1 MAVLAASI
9 CSRGGKPLL
18 SRQFKEL
25 SKDKV
30 TALLSKFPSLLSDSN
45 SNQHTTVEEENVRY
59 VYQPLEDFFVVLIT
73 NRQSNILQDI
83 DTLHLF
89 CQTISSI
96 LNNID
101 EREIFENCF
110 EILNS
115 FDEIIDL
122 GYKENL
128 TISQIITF
136 LEMDSHEEKIQEI
149 IERNKEL
156 EATEERKRKAKEIQ
170 RKEMLKKNMESNNY
184 LLQQQSIIQPTYQE
198 QPQIPSYDDYKNQIP
213 SAENYANNNNNNSSN
228 KPFGN
233 APPRRGGLQLGKK
246 SNKSMFNNDPN
257 QMDQD
262 YDQAPLLINTPAP
275 QRQSQQQQQQQ
286 QQYSQQQSHNTAAPA
301 SSSSSNT
308 ANKIA
313 NEGIL
318 IIVNEKFSGQISREG
333 SIASSEIKGDLQL
346 RINDPE
352 LALSKI
358 NLNLIKNPKLS
369 TQFKTHPNVDKNL
382 FNKESIIG
390 LKDSTKPF
398 PSNDQS
404 LGVLRWKSVPKK
416 DVSEEENVL
425 LPLMLTTWVNNNNN
439 GTINV
444 TFEYELNETFTE
456 SKLLDEVSIIIPISN
471 GTVESADNDNVSL
484 KFVEEGLL
492 VNLNKLTE
500 SPSGSF
506 EIQCLEVEDDEAL
519 FPMEILFDITK
530 QINGADITEEIT
542 LNEINIKNVVST
554 VDESVELPFDSYYIG
569 NSESLY
575 IV

>member
-9 CSRGGKPLL
+9 CSRGGKALL

-30 TALLSKFPSLLSDSN
+30 TALLAKFPSLLSDSN

-213 SAENYANNNNNNSSN
+213 SAENYANNNISSS
-228 KPFGN
+228 KPLAN

-275 QRQSQQQQQQQ
+275 QRQSQQL
-286 QQYSQQQSHNTAAPA
+286 SQQQSYNTATATATPP
-301 SSSSSNT
+301 SSSSN

-390 LKDSTKPF
+390 LKDATKPF

-456 SKLLDEVSIIIPISN
+456 SKLLDKVSIIIPISN

-484 KFVEEGLL
+484 EFVEEGLL

-530 QINGADITEEIT
+530 HINGADISEEIT